1 MDLSKSLPLLGIS
14 FPIHKVGTLHELTTY
29 DSLLFYEKNHNF
41 SPISSDKGEE
51 RKEGGRREVM
61 EGGGQILFTVCVCIR
76 LD

>member
-1 MDLSKSLPLLGIS
+1 MTVCYSMKKIIT
-14 FPIHKVGTLHELTTY
+14 FP
-29 DSLLFYEKNHNF
+29 
-41 SPISSDKGEE
+41 PISSDKGEE